1 MKHLDLIGVNTEW
14 RATLRCLLYY
24 SQGTNRVW
32 HLDGY
37 DKLKPYGFEIHG
49 CIDGYSRP
57 VLWLS
62 ILQSNKDPTEMCNPY
77 FHYLLIA
84 KRVSQKIVVDWGTEN
99 VNIAVSQ
106 RFLRRNYS
114 DNSSQYQSFQFGKSI
129 TNRGIESFW
138 SQLRRSCTD
147 SWIRFFKEIVHGGV
161 YDNSDSL
168 QVECFKF
175 CYFSLIQKELIDI
188 KDCWNNHPIPSMST
202 VRQGSKTNRS
212 TRFFL
217 FCSGHFQWIPSEIWQ
232 SRYLFVWRGDLYRWK
247 EYILYLFYE
256 FSVLSMNEYGRRT
269 WGRRTYRSFAVIS
282 RKLVTGRRCLTLVIN
297 ESCETSHWEF

>member
-14 RATLRCLLYY
+14 RATLRCRLSY
-24 SQGTNRVW
+24 SQGTNWVW

-84 KRVSQKIVVDWGTEN
+84 KRVPQKVVVEWGTEN

-114 DNSSQYQSFQFGKSI
+114 DNSTRYQSFQFGKSI

-138 SQLRRSCTD
+138 SQLRHSCTD
-147 SWIRFFKEIVHGGV
+147 SWIRFFKEIVHGGI

-188 KDCWNNHPIPSMST
+188 KDCWNNHPI
-202 VRQGSKTNRS
+202 RQWVQLDMEARPTGRPDFFYFVQDISSEYLLKYDNQDI
-212 TRFFL
+212 FL
-217 FCSGHFQWIPSEIWQ
+217 FEEEICTDEKNTFYICFMNFLCCQWMNMA
-232 SRYLFVWRGDLYRWK
+232 YLRQTHLQKLYCYFK
-247 EYILYLFYE
+247 K
-256 FSVLSMNEYGRRT
+256 
-269 WGRRTYRSFAVIS
+269 IS
-282 RKLVTGRRCLTLVIN
+282 N
-297 ESCETSHWEF
+297 WS

>member
-14 RATLRCLLYY
+14 RATLRCRLSY
-24 SQGTNRVW
+24 SQGTNWVW

-188 KDCWNNHPIPSMST
+188 KDCWNNHPI
-202 VRQGSKTNRS
+202 RQWVQLDMEARPTGRPDFFYFVQDISSEYLLKYDNQDI
-212 TRFFL
+212 FL
-217 FCSGHFQWIPSEIWQ
+217 FEEEICTDEKNTFYICFMNFLCCQWMNMADAPEADAPTEALLLFQE
-232 SRYLFVWRGDLYRWK
+232 
-247 EYILYLFYE
+247 
-256 FSVLSMNEYGRRT
+256 N
-269 WGRRTYRSFAVIS
+269 
-282 RKLVTGRRCLTLVIN
+282 
-297 ESCETSHWEF
+297 